1 MSIKV
6 TIRRLTQWRND
17 LPDQIRVEKLNEV
30 AEDFA
35 AEILRE
41 LGNMQCKKH
50 PDETSHV
57 TIAPSRTGSLR
68 VEKKFCCAEFE
79 KKVSP
84 KIER

>member
-1 MSIKV
+1 MPIKV
-6 TIRRLTQWRND
+6 TIRKLTQWRND

-35 AEILRE
+35 AEIRSE

-50 PDETSHV
+50 PDETSYI
-57 TIAPSRTGSLR
+57 TIVPYRTGSVS

-79 KKVSP
+79 KKVAP